1 MHPDLPEAHTLR
13 GWWDTN
19 GHTAPIT
26 HISVSTRDGGA
37 VGNARFMHFADIE
50 QEPVGL
56 GGQPDAFTV
65 RCMISHVK
73 TDQRTLWYI
82 ACPECKKKVSG
93 ADEMNLNGH
102 CEKCGKAV
110 TGQRRWIFSAQ
121 CNDISGS
128 RYVSFF
134 DETAT
139 KMLGGASADSMAPL
153 KAENQ
158 AAFEQ
163 HFLKNAFKT
172 VTMKCLAKSEVYNE
186 ESRLKIS
193 CQAFQPLDFRQEG
206 RKLLGEIAQMGISG
220 LSI

>member
-1 MHPDLPEAHTLR
+1 MPRAPLRSLCRAGFGHGAPGAAGAGAAGAH
-13 GWWDTN
+13 
-19 GHTAPIT
+19 
-26 HISVSTRDGGA
+26 
-37 VGNARFMHFADIE
+37 
-50 QEPVGL
+50 GL
-56 GGQPDAFTV
+56 KS
-65 RCMISHVK
+65 R
-73 TDQRTLWYI
+73 
-82 ACPECKKKVSG
+82 
-93 ADEMNLNGH
+93 
-102 CEKCGKAV
+102 GKAV

-206 RKLLGEIAQMGISG
+206 RKLLGEIAQVGISG